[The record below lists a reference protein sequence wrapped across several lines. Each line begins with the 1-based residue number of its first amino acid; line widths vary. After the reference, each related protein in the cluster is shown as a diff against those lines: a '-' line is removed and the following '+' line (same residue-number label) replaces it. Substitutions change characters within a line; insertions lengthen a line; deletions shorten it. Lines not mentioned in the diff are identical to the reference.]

1 MLKISPYHLVLVES
15 FCPESTSGRHGAV
28 HIRPVL
34 GQSLF
39 PQSLFVECSKS
50 LVKNY
55 PVGTKFRIRAK
66 LSDMKGTPFIYS
78 YFGWKF
84 DVVS

>member
-1 MLKISPYHLVLVES
+1 MPSEYHSIIVES
-15 FCPESTSGRHGAV
+15 FYPSSTSGRHGEI

-34 GQSLF
+34 GQPLF
-39 PQSLFVECSKS
+39 PQNLFVECSRK

-66 LSDMKGTPFIYS
+66 LSEVKGTPFIYS
-78 YFGWKF
+78 YHNWPYELIK
-84 DVVS
+84 